1 MGALGGGAVLA
12 YTASAGSHD
21 SGVKDEGA
29 GFRGVCLAWCPYPF
43 SLGVQVGS
51 RLVIVTAGCVLLL
64 MGMFG
69 KIGAAFATIPTPVI
83 GGMFL
88 VMFGVISAVGIS
100 NLQVRHL
107 SEQQCHAA

>member
-1 MGALGGGAVLA
+1 
-12 YTASAGSHD
+12 
-21 SGVKDEGA
+21 
-29 GFRGVCLAWCPYPF
+29 
-43 SLGVQVGS
+43 
-51 RLVIVTAGCVLLL
+51 

-88 VMFGVISAVGIS
+88 VMFGIISAVGIS

-107 SEQQCHAA
+107 SEHQCRPP

>member
-1 MGALGGGAVLA
+1 MVFV
-12 YTASAGSHD
+12 D
-21 SGVKDEGA
+21 
-29 GFRGVCLAWCPYPF
+29 
-43 SLGVQVGS
+43 
-51 RLVIVTAGCVLLL
+51 AGCVLLV

-88 VMFGVISAVGIS
+88 VMFGIISAVGIS

-107 SEQQCHAA
+107 SEHQCRPP